1 MNPWRGL
8 EGLSRDI
15 WILAAASLV
24 NRAGTMA
31 LPFLVLYQTQA
42 LHFSVAHAGQ
52 AFVAYGLG
60 AFIAGPLSGRLSDRM
75 GALTLMRGSL
85 LLSGL
90 LMLAIP
96 LIKTFLPFLAITFL
110 WALVSEGFRP
120 ANLAL
125 LTDLAPEGQRK
136 AVFALNRLAT
146 NLGMSMG
153 PALGGFI
160 ATVSYPALFWVDGF
174 TTLAS
179 FGVLT
184 LFVHHQSRPTGG
196 GVLPDGGGLRDPR
209 FRYFLLACLPVL
221 VVFFQHE
228 GPLPVFLVRELHFTP
243 AFYGTLFTV
252 NTLIIVALEV
262 KLNLLMAHWPHRRS
276 LALGAWLYAIGFGGT
291 ALATTQIG
299 ILATVVI
306 WTFGEMILLPTMSDY
321 VAHIAP
327 AERRGEYMGLYTMAF
342 SLAFSFGP
350 WLGTLTYDRW
360 GSKPLWLGCLIGGAA
375 SALLLGRIGRANLE
389 VGGA

>member
-1 MNPWRGL
+1 MAG
-8 EGLSRDI
+8 
-15 WILAAASLV
+15 ATLV

-42 LHFSVAHAGQ
+42 LQFSVAHAGQ
-52 AFVAYGLG
+52 AFVAYGIG
-60 AFIAGPLSGRLSDRM
+60 AFVAGPLAGRFSDRV

-96 LIKTFLPFLAITFL
+96 LVESFLPFLFITFL

-136 AVFALNRLAT
+136 AVFALNRLAI
-146 NLGMSMG
+146 NLGMSLG

-160 ATVSYPALFWVDGF
+160 ATVSYRALFWVDGL

-179 FGVLT
+179 FAVLT
-184 LFVHHQSRPTGG
+184 LFVRRRCRPAGG
-196 GVLPDGGGLRDPR
+196 AGLPSTGGLRDPR
-209 FRYFLLACLPVL
+209 LRYFLLACLPVL

-228 GPLPVFLVRELHFTP
+228 GPLPVFLVRDLRFTP

-262 KLNLLMAHWPHRRS
+262 KLNLFMAKWPHHRS
-276 LALGAWLYAIGFGGT
+276 LALGAWLYAVGFGAT
-291 ALATTQIG
+291 AFASTKAA
-299 ILATVVI
+299 ILVTVII

-327 AERRGEYMGLYTMAF
+327 EDRRGEYMGLYTTAF
-342 SLAFSFGP
+342 SVAFSFGP
-350 WLGTLTYDRW
+350 WVGTLVYDHW
-360 GSKPLWLGCLIGGAA
+360 GARVLWLGTFFVAA
-375 SALLLGRIGRANLE
+375 LSAGFLGRIPA
-389 VGGA
+389 AQAAHPSPSD